1 LIIYLGVEELFES
14 EGLGTGRACP
24 SGTKA
29 AHKGVAVL
37 TELRTDL
44 PRLAVGALIDGV
56 VLAGP
61 GGR

>member
-37 TELRTDL
+37 AELRTDL
-44 PRLAVGALIDGV
+44 SCLAVGALIDGV

-61 GGR
+61 ADR